1 MGDKGEKIMEYVLI
15 WIIFGYSTIATA
27 SQEFGNKASCE
38 AAKSALLQQAESRAI
53 CVPKR

>member
-1 MGDKGEKIMEYVLI
+1 MEYVLI